1 MSFLNFSKEEIVNV
15 NLIDEQHAVIAG
27 IVNKIYDSA
36 EENKSDEI
44 VINLDKLVEE
54 IEIHFET
61 EEKYMKENK
70 FPGYFSHKLEHDR
83 FYRQLLQTADKFKST
98 KTHFDQERLIGIRKW
113 FFNHIEI
120 SDKKCG
126 AYLNSIGIK

>member
-1 MSFLNFSKEEIVNV
+1 MNFINFSKKEFVNV
-15 NLIDEQHAVIAG
+15 ELLDAQHKSIAG
-27 IVNKIYDSA
+27 IVNNIYDA
-36 EENKSDEI
+36 VETQNMDAMK
-44 VINLDKLVEE
+44 INLDKLVDE

-83 FYRQLLQTADKFKST
+83 FYRQLLQTADKFKSDNT
-98 KTHFDQERLIGIRKW
+98 QLDNEKLSGLRKW

-126 AYLNSIGIK
+126 AYLNSIGMK

>member
-1 MSFLNFSKEEIVNV
+1 VGFINFSKEEIVNV
-15 NLIDEQHAVIAG
+15 NLIDEQHTIIAG
-27 IVNKIYDSA
+27 IVNKIYDLA
-36 EENKSDEI
+36 EENKLDEI

-54 IEIHFET
+54 IENHFET

-70 FPGYFSHKLEHDR
+70 FSGYFSHKLEHDR
-83 FYRQLLQTADKFKST
+83 FYRQLLQTAEKFKSD
-98 KTHFDQERLIGIRKW
+98 KTQFDNERLIGIRKW